1 MFHSTRLLNGT
12 FHLSPHENTLLLLP
26 LQNMSRS
33 ALSDIKLEATAESF
47 ISDKAWTTSE
57 FIGEVIY
64 MIVI

>member
-1 MFHSTRLLNGT
+1 
-12 FHLSPHENTLLLLP
+12 
-26 LQNMSRS
+26 MSRS